1 MKLSLNWIKDFVD
14 IPADFDLKKL
24 AYDLTMRTVEVE
36 DMVYIPDS
44 FKNIIVGK
52 IVEILPH
59 PNADMLRICRTD
71 IGGGEIKEIV
81 CGGSNLAEGMKVAVS
96 APGAIVR
103 WHGEGEPVE
112 IKVSK
117 LRGVESF
124 GMICAA
130 SEIGLGDLFRTEGE
144 REILDL
150 SAFPGEPGTCV
161 ANALGLD
168 DYVLEIDN
176 KSMTNRPDLWGHY
189 GIAREIAAIYDLP
202 LKKIEPFAG
211 MDGNGFVI
219 DVQDTERC
227 PRYMGMQIENLSVKP
242 APFEMQSRLWRV
254 GQRPINALVDITN
267 YVMMATGQPTHAFDA
282 DHIKGHIVVRRA
294 GEGEHLDL
302 LNGKK
307 LELTSDDLVIADT
320 ESPVGL
326 AGVMGGSKDSILPE
340 THRVILEVA
349 NFDGKGIRRTALRYE
364 NRTEAATR
372 YEKAIDPER
381 CDITMALAVQL
392 FKEIYPEL
400 SVSGFCDV
408 YPNHLVPTEIDVSLD
423 WLTRRLGERIP
434 NEVMEKKLSEMGFT
448 VTFDGDNMHVVSP
461 TWRSTGDISIKDDIM
476 EEVARMY
483 GYENFKPTPITTSF
497 TAAINQID
505 VDIDR
510 RIREYL
516 AKRCGMY
523 EIFSY
528 PWMQEAYVNALFGTT
543 EGVLTLS
550 QPPSPEERFLRS
562 SLLPNLM
569 KAVVENRR
577 YYGEFM
583 IFEGAK
589 IFQDRDYTSEYDER
603 ELLPYERRNIAGA
616 VVGDVKNLSDLFR
629 KAKGILEYM
638 PGYTHMEAFTMQQVE
653 KPVWADAN
661 VWLNLCLGGKVIGN
675 FALLSKKI
683 TLDLGLDTS
692 AVLLF
697 EIDVDE
703 LKPFTSRENK
713 FVHLAEFPMND
724 YDISAIFEEKVAW
737 KDICEVVEKS
747 HENLLK
753 KVSFVDEYRGK
764 QVPAGK
770 KSVTIRLTLGSDTK
784 TLTSAEIEK
793 AAGRILKRL
802 SHDLGA
808 ELRS

>member
-1 MKLSLNWIKDFVD
+1 MKLSLNWIKEYVQ
-14 IPADFDLKKL
+14 IPDDFDLKQL

-36 DMVYIPDS
+36 DTIYLADQ
-44 FKNIIVGK
+44 FKGIVVG
-52 IVEILPH
+52 EIKEVNPH
-59 PNADMLRICRTD
+59 PNADMLRVCVTD
-71 IGGGEIKEIV
+71 IGGETKEIV
-81 CGGSNLAEGMKVAVS
+81 CGGSNLAVGQKVAV
-96 APGAIVR
+96 ALPGAMVR

-130 SEIGLGDLFRTEGE
+130 SEIGLSDLFRDEKE

-150 SAFPGEPGTCV
+150 SAFDCKAGDSV
-161 ANALGLD
+161 ADALD
-168 DYVLEIDN
+168 INDVILEIDN

-189 GIAREIAAIYDLP
+189 GIARELSAIYDLP
-202 LKKIEPFAG
+202 MNTIEPYSLPGVKEIPLEVLDA
-211 MDGNGFVI
+211 
-219 DVQDTERC
+219 ERC
-227 PRYMGMQIENLSVKP
+227 PRFVEVQLENLSVKDSP
-242 APFEMQSRLWRV
+242 YYMQSRLWRV

-267 YVMMATGQPTHAFDA
+267 YVMMATGQPSHAYDA
-282 DHIKGHIVVRRA
+282 DHIEGHIVVRRA

-320 ESPVGL
+320 VSPVGL
-326 AGVMGGSKDSILPE
+326 AGVMGGAKDSILPG
-340 THRVILEVA
+340 TNRVLLEVA

-381 CDITMALAVQL
+381 CDISVGLALKL
-392 FKEIYPEL
+392 FAECYPEM
-400 SVSGFCDV
+400 VISGYNDF
-408 YPNHLVPTEIDVSLD
+408 YPNKLVPTQIDVSLD
-423 WLTRRLGERIP
+423 WLERRLGKRIP
-434 NEVMEKKLSEMGFT
+434 NEDMQRKLSLMGFT

-483 GYENFKPTPITTSF
+483 GYENFEPTPITTSF
-497 TAAINQID
+497 TAAINQIE

-516 AKRCGMY
+516 AFRCGMY
-523 EIFSY
+523 EVFSY
-528 PWMQEAYVNALFGTT
+528 PWMQESYVNA
-543 EGVLTLS
+543 VLQSTDGILSLS

-569 KAVVENRR
+569 KAVVDNRR
-577 YYGEFM
+577 YYTEFM
-583 IFEGAK
+583 IFEGSK

-603 ELLPYERRNIAGA
+603 EFLPYERRNIAGA
-616 VVGDVKNLSDLFR
+616 VVGDVKNLSELFR
-629 KAKGILEYM
+629 KGKGILEQM
-638 PGYTHMEAFTMQQVE
+638 PSYTHMEGFTMKQVE
-653 KPVWADAN
+653 KPVWADGN
-661 VWLNLCLGGKVIGN
+661 IWLNLFVGDVKVGN
-675 FALLSKKI
+675 FAVLAKKVA
-683 TLDLGLDTS
+683 LDLGLDTS
-692 AVLLF
+692 AVVLF

-703 LKPFTSRENK
+703 LKPFTSRENR
-713 FVHLAEFPMND
+713 FEHLPEFPRNE
-724 YDISAIFEEKVAW
+724 YDISAVFDESVQW
-737 KDICEVVEKS
+737 NQICATIEKS
-747 HENLLK
+747 HEKLLK
-753 KVSFVDEYRGK
+753 AVSFVDEYRGK

-784 TLTSAEIEK
+784 TLTSQEIEK
-793 AAGRILKRL
+793 SAGKILNRL
-802 SHDLGA
+802 SHELGA
-808 ELRS
+808 ELRK